1 MGLLRTWRALKRNGV
16 VGLNARNGA
25 YILEHNDRR
34 LYPLVDDKLTTKRL
48 AEEAGIAVPPLYGV
62 IETEHDVRELER
74 IVGEHRRFVVKP
86 ANGSGGDGIVVV
98 AGRTF
103 RGTGHFRLAGGQLM
117 ALEDMRHH
125 VSNTLNGQYSLG
137 GHPDRAMI
145 EHCVQADPVFEHISH
160 EGVPDVRIL
169 VYRGVPLMAMVR
181 LPTRL
186 SGGKANLHQGAVGVG
201 VDIATGVTC
210 GGVLA
215 NEPVDVHPD
224 SGSAVA
230 GVSVPHWQRM
240 LEIAAACADITALGY
255 LGVDLV
261 LDRELGPVM
270 LELNARPG
278 LNIQIANGR
287 GLRHRLAAVEE
298 WTPGGVNAVER
309 AAWAQ
314 ARFADQGA

>member
-1 MGLLRTWRALKRNGV
+1 MIGLLRTWRALKRNGV

-25 YILEHNDRR
+25 YILTRNDRR
-34 LYPLVDDKLTTKRL
+34 RYPLVDDKLTTKRL

-62 IETEHDVRELER
+62 IETEHDVHRLEQ

-98 AGRTF
+98 VGRTF
-103 RGTGHFRLAGGQLM
+103 RGSGHFRLAGGALM
-117 ALEDMRHH
+117 GLDDLHHH
-125 VSNTLNGQYSLG
+125 VSNALNGQYSLG
-137 GHPDRAMI
+137 GHPDRVMI

-169 VYRGVPLMAMVR
+169 VYRGVPVMAMVR

-201 VDIATGVTC
+201 VDIGTGRTR
-210 GGVLA
+210 GGVLG

-224 SGSAVA
+224 SGAAIGDV
-230 GVSVPHWQRM
+230 GVPHWQRM
-240 LEIAAACADITALGY
+240 LEIAAGCADITGLGY

-278 LNIQIANGR
+278 LNIQIANGS
-287 GLRHRLAAVEE
+287 GLQHRLSAVDA
-298 WTPGGVNAVER
+298 WNPKGGSAVER

-314 ARFADQGA
+314 ARFPAAR